1 MSHARLDDIDLEKR
15 LWSELDKAR
24 FGMLGLTD
32 GRSHMQPMTAYC
44 DKERG
49 AIWFF
54 TKKSTDLARQ
64 TAEGHYAMF
73 SIMAKDQ
80 EFQACIGGEL
90 QPDHDLAKIEAF
102 WNPIVS
108 AWFPEGKGDPDLTLL
123 KLVPVDA
130 QVWVMRGGPLRFAFE
145 IARANLT
152 HREPRLGDED
162 HTGPIAFI

>member
-1 MSHARLDDIDLEKR
+1 MSHASLDDAELANR

-32 GRSHMQPMTAYC
+32 GRSHLQPMTAYS
-44 DKERG
+44 DKEEG

-54 TKKSTDLARQ
+54 TKKTTDLARE
-64 TAEGHYAMF
+64 TGAGHYAMF
-73 SIMAKDQ
+73 CVISKDQ
-80 EFQACIGGEL
+80 EFQTCIGGEL
-90 QPDHDLAKIEAF
+90 SPDHDRTKIDAF

-108 AWFPEGKGDPDLTLL
+108 AWFPEGKDDPDLTLL
-123 KLVPVDA
+123 KLTPVDA

-152 HREPRLGDED
+152 KQEPRLGDED
-162 HTGPIAFI
+162 HTGPVAFV